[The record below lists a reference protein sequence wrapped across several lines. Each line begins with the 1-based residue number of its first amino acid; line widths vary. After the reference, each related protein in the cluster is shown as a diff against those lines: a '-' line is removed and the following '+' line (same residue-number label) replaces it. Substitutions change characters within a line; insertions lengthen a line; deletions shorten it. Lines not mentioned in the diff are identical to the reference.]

1 MPTLEQDIATIRS
14 AVYGKD
20 MREAIADGFENTQKT
35 DSEIK
40 TDLADIN
47 KKVAENTKAIA
58 DGFENTQKTDSEI
71 KTDLAD
77 INKKVAENT
86 KAISDISVDIES
98 QAGVNYDETEV
109 GVSDLGRIVNLNCYD
124 KTNSTRF
131 HPVILPNVPLDYT
144 TPTVKEAALSVRD
157 GKITQ
162 NTNWLLATASLY
174 IPTVS
179 PGGSTDPSSRKVMF
193 EIHLSKQPVTESI
206 WPIHFSRIP
215 EYWTSHLRVTSI
227 NYALYESSNSSFAT
241 TINDY
246 YNAAIQC
253 IPEVMIIDSVTYD
266 RIDGSDSIYIP
277 AFVRWPGALT
287 VDSSVAD
294 KAATAYTIFY
304 LEYVS
309 HCLPGNATVYKNA
322 PTPPGN

>member
-47 KKVAENTKAIA
+47 KKVAENTKAIS
-58 DGFENTQKTDSEI
+58 N
-71 KTDLAD
+71 
-77 INKKVAENT
+77 
-86 KAISDISVDIES
+86 ISVDIES

-144 TPTVKEAALSVRD
+144 APTVEEAALSVRD

-193 EIHLSKQPVTESI
+193 EVHLDKQPVTSFT
-206 WPIHFSRIP
+206 WPIWITRIP

-246 YNAAIQC
+246 YNSAIQC
-253 IPEVMIIDSVTYD
+253 IPEVMIIDSIT
-266 RIDGSDSIYIP
+266 SDQTEGGTGSIYIP

-287 VDSSVAD
+287 VDKSVAD

-322 PTPPGN
+322 PLVPGLKPSTNE